1 MYAVTSI
8 PARNPVQLLQTSN
21 DNVTAIK
28 KTTGRFTREHETVL
42 ARHIRCA
49 LTVDEL
55 ASEEDFYV
63 FDYGNAM

>member
-8 PARNPVQLLQTSN
+8 PTRNPVKPLQTSN

-28 KTTGRFTREHETVL
+28 KAARRSTREHETLL
-42 ARHIRCA
+42 ARHIHRA
-49 LTVDEL
+49 GTVVEL
-55 ASEEDFYV
+55 ALEENFYV

>member
-8 PARNPVQLLQTSN
+8 PARNPVKPLQTSS

-28 KTTGRFTREHETVL
+28 KAARRSTREHETVL
-42 ARHIRCA
+42 ARHIHGA

-55 ASEEDFYV
+55 ALEEDFYV

>member
-8 PARNPVQLLQTSN
+8 ATRNPVKPLQTSN

-28 KTTGRFTREHETVL
+28 KTARRSTREHETVL
-42 ARHIRCA
+42 ARHIHRA
-49 LTVDEL
+49 LTIDEL
-55 ASEEDFYV
+55 ALDEDFYV